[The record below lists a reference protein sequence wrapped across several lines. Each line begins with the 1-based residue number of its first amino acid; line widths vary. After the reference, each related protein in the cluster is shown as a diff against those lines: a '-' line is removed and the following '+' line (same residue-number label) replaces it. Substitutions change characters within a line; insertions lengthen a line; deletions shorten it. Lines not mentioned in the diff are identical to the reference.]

1 MFTELRRRYPQA
13 CLISEL
19 LTFNQGKYVV
29 RVSVQNDGVTMVTGM
44 AAAETIEQ
52 AEDQARARVMGILG
66 ELPIPTPHTN
76 NSVITPPIANHGR
89 TIDAVS
95 PIKMIDPVET
105 IAKEE
110 PPPPESPE
118 TTDITDIKEVMA
130 KTEIELRRLGW
141 SVQQGRNFLLERYN
155 KRARTLLTDQELL
168 DFLAYLEAQP

>member
-66 ELPIPTPHTN
+66 ELPMPTLHNN
-76 NSVITPPIANHGR
+76 NSVIAPPIANHGR

-95 PIKMIDPVET
+95 PLNPVET
-105 IAKEE
+105 ITKEE
-110 PPPPESPE
+110 PPPESPE
-118 TTDITDIKEVMA
+118 MTDIDIKEVMA

-168 DFLAYLEAQP
+168 DFLAYLESQP